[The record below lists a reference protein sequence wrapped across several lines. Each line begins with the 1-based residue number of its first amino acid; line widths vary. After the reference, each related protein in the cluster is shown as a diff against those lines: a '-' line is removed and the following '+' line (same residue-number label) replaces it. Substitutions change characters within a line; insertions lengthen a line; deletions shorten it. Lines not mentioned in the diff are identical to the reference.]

1 MKISLSILL
10 FAFSVSVAVSCNNGK
25 AKSPERDIVQEPEA
39 FTEHLSEDVEKI
51 CNVLKDDKGKLDD
64 SLKIAYSDWVRDYYE
79 KNGYA
84 AVWSEQKQWKPYS
97 RQLFTFID
105 SSMQYGLFPK
115 DYHLVAINSL
125 KQRFAADSN
134 EINNAATWAR
144 LDVLLTDAFF
154 MIGKHVKLGHFPADS
169 ISVPKAD
176 SIYGKDFFT
185 ARLEELLKSSNL
197 SALIDS
203 LEPKHEQYHLI
214 KKELKIF
221 LDTVKFTAATYV
233 MYPYKD
239 TLKFRKQL
247 QQRLV
252 ELNVLKKADPSMD
265 TAALRSIIGKYQ
277 RSKGLK
283 VDSVAGE
290 AVTAELNNTNWE
302 KFKRIVINLDRY
314 RQLPSPMPLRYIFV
328 NLPSYMMVVHD
339 TDSIAMQSKVV
350 VGNPKTR
357 TPLLSS
363 EVYEFVTMPYWNVP
377 NSIIIKEMLKKIIAN
392 PGYLAKNGYVVLNG
406 KGEEMDPYKIT
417 WSKYVG
423 RKGIPYVIRQNS
435 GDDNSL
441 GVMKFNFRNQYSVY
455 MHDTNARGY
464 FSRKVRALS
473 HGCVRV
479 QEWEK
484 LAGFLSGGDSIRVR
498 KDSTGYERIPLVM
511 DTIKAWVAREERHY
525 YPLKSRVP
533 VFFRYITCEV
543 KEGKL
548 IFYDD
553 IYKEDKML
561 RERYFANKSF

>member
-1 MKISLSILL
+1 MKITLSLGL
-10 FAFSVSVAVSCNNGK
+10 FFVFVAMMVSCNNGR
-25 AKSPERDIVQEPEA
+25 AKSPERDIVKEPEA
-39 FTEHLSEDVEKI
+39 FSEHLSEDIKKI
-51 CNVLKDDKGKLDD
+51 CHVLEDTSGKLDD
-64 SLKIAYSDWVRDYYE
+64 SLKITYSDWVRDYYE
-79 KNGYA
+79 KNDYA
-84 AVWSEQKQWKPYS
+84 AIWSVQKQWKPYS
-97 RQLFTFID
+97 QQLFRFID

-115 DYHLVAINSL
+115 DYHLIAIHSL
-125 KQRFAADSN
+125 RQRFATDSN

-144 LDVLLTDAFF
+144 LDVILTDAFF
-154 MIGKHVKLGHFPADS
+154 MLGKHLKLGHFPADS
-169 ISVPKAD
+169 LSVPKAD
-176 SIYGKDFFT
+176 SIYGKEFFSEQL
-185 ARLEELLKSSNL
+185 AELPIKNNL
-197 SALIDS
+197 ITVLDS
-203 LEPKHEQYHLI
+203 LEPRIEQYHLI
-214 KKELKIF
+214 KRELKKF
-221 LDTVKFTAATYV
+221 LDTVQFTAATYV

-252 ELNVLKKADPSMD
+252 ELDMLKKFDPAMD
-265 TAALRSIIGKYQ
+265 TLALRSVIAKFQ
-277 RSKGLK
+277 RLKGLK

-290 AVTAELNNTNWE
+290 AVVSELNNTNWE
-302 KFKRIVINLDRY
+302 KFKRIAINLDRY
-314 RQLPSPMPLRYIFV
+314 RQLPNPMPLRYIFV
-328 NLPSYMMVVHD
+328 NIPSYMLVVHD
-339 TDSIAMQSKVV
+339 TDSVALVSKVV

-357 TPLLSS
+357 TPLLTS

-406 KGEEMDPYKIT
+406 KGEEMDPYKIP

-423 RKGIPYVIRQNS
+423 KKGIPYVIRQNS

-441 GVMKFNFRNQYSVY
+441 GVIKFNFRNQYSVY

-464 FSRKVRALS
+464 FNRKMRALS

-498 KDSTGYERIPLVM
+498 KDNAGFERVPLVI
-511 DTIKAWVAREERHY
+511 DTIKAWIAREERHHY
-525 YPLKSRVP
+525 ALKNRVP

-543 KEGKL
+543 KDDQL

-561 RERYFANKSF
+561 REKYFANKSF